1 MLLKHLYPI
10 AVAAILGCGSSSG
23 TSSQSPAPRRANLLT
38 AEEILAAHADVTTAY
53 DALARLRPNWLTSR
67 GPTSFINRG
76 TEFAIVFVDGE
87 QYGTLTSLRNIHASQ
102 VADIRYYSSA
112 EAGGR
117 FGVRA
122 GTSGVIEVRMNLR
135 LDQTPPPN

>member
-1 MLLKHLYPI
+1 MSPRYLCVI
-10 AVAAILGCGSSSG
+10 AVAAMLGCASAGGSS
-23 TSSQSPAPRRANLLT
+23 TQTPRPGRANLLT
-38 AEEILAAHADVTTAY
+38 ADEILAAHADVTTAY

-76 TEFAIVFVDGE
+76 TEFASVFVDGE
-87 QYGTLTSLRNIHASQ
+87 QYGNLNSLRNIHASQ

-122 GTSGVIEVRMNLR
+122 GTSGVIEVRMNLKLEPR
-135 LDQTPPPN
+135 PPEN